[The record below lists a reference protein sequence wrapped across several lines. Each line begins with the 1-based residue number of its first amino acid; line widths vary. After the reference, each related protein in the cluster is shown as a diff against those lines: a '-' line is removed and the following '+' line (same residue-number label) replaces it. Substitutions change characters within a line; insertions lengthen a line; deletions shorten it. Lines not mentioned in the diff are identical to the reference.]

1 MVIKTRIVIL
11 SFLMFIVYGLPPVTE
26 AGTTGKIRG
35 TVRDAQSGD
44 PLPGVNVIIEGT
56 TMGASTSLE
65 GIYLILNVRPGIYTL
80 KASMMGYG
88 QMRVEKVR
96 VSVDYTTTIGFE
108 LEPAVIDMGEVVT
121 ITAERPLVR
130 LDLTSTAA
138 IVGAEEIAE
147 MPVEEFSDV
156 LVTIAGVVKGADNS
170 MHIRGGRA
178 SEIVYMIDGVAVSNP
193 FWGGSVVEV
202 ENTAIQEIQVI
213 SGTFN
218 AEYGQAMAGIVNIV
232 TKEGSPHFSGKLSAY
247 LGDYVSNRTE
257 QFLNIDEMD
266 PLNFKNVDY
275 SLSGPVP
282 LIGGQKLTFFTSGRY
297 YKNEG
302 WLYGIREH
310 TPFDSVNRDDP
321 DRGNWYIEKGG
332 NSAIVSMNPFEKLSL
347 QGKITWRPFGRTKL
361 SYGVLGDR
369 KDYKTYTHNFKYNPD
384 GDYQHNRS
392 SYNQS
397 FTWTQTLSAKAFFDL
412 KFSHTYDSYNEYVYE
427 DPLDPRYVND
437 THFLRSGETN
447 NFYFNGQGMWHYDQ
461 DFNTYV
467 GRFDLTSQM
476 HKNHEIKMG
485 AEAKVHDLYKH
496 DYKTVMEDRTGWEPV
511 IDPPL
516 TSVSNN
522 EYRRHPKEAA
532 FYIQDKIELTE
543 IILNLGLR
551 YDYFDP
557 AARVPIDLED
567 PDLKMDEDR
576 SYYDV
581 ETKKARVKH
590 QFSPRLGIAYP
601 ITDRGAI
608 HFSYGHFF
616 QIPPFAYLYA
626 NPEFEVVPG
635 YLGTLMG
642 NADLMPQQTVIYEI
656 GLQQQ
661 LTENIGMD
669 VTGFYRDINYLL
681 SSGLSSGIKYFELP
695 GGTFYS
701 RYANEDYANV
711 KGITLTLTMRRRGYL
726 SGSLDYTYQVAEGN
740 ASEPTAAFYDLKE
753 NREPEKKVV
762 PLNWDQT
769 HTLNF
774 TANVSVPDR
783 WGVSV
788 LGRLMNGLPYTP
800 SPERLRGIG
809 GGRERPEENSGR
821 KLPQFTFDMQAYKDF
836 RIGGLEYTIFLKVYN
851 LFDYLNERYVYN
863 DTGRAGY
870 SLVAQRT
877 PDYSHENPGLYS
889 VMDYYNRPYY
899 YREPREVR
907 LGMSFEF

>member
-1 MVIKTRIVIL
+1 
-11 SFLMFIVYGLPPVTE
+11 
-26 AGTTGKIRG
+26 
-35 TVRDAQSGD
+35 
-44 PLPGVNVIIEGT
+44 
-56 TMGASTSLE
+56 
-65 GIYLILNVRPGIYTL
+65 
-80 KASMMGYG
+80 
-88 QMRVEKVR
+88 
-96 VSVDYTTTIGFE
+96 
-108 LEPAVIDMGEVVT
+108 
-121 ITAERPLVR
+121 
-130 LDLTSTAA
+130 
-138 IVGAEEIAE
+138 
-147 MPVEEFSDV
+147 
-156 LVTIAGVVKGADNS
+156 
-170 MHIRGGRA
+170 
-178 SEIVYMIDGVAVSNP
+178 
-193 FWGGSVVEV
+193 
-202 ENTAIQEIQVI
+202 
-213 SGTFN
+213 
-218 AEYGQAMAGIVNIV
+218 
-232 TKEGSPHFSGKLSAY
+232 
-247 LGDYVSNRTE
+247 
-257 QFLNIDEMD
+257 
-266 PLNFKNVDY
+266 
-275 SLSGPVP
+275 
-282 LIGGQKLTFFTSGRY
+282 
-297 YKNEG
+297 
-302 WLYGIREH
+302 
-310 TPFDSVNRDDP
+310 
-321 DRGNWYIEKGG
+321 
-332 NSAIVSMNPFEKLSL
+332 
-347 QGKITWRPFGRTKL
+347 
-361 SYGVLGDR
+361 
-369 KDYKTYTHNFKYNPD
+369 
-384 GDYQHNRS
+384 
-392 SYNQS
+392 
-397 FTWTQTLSAKAFFDL
+397 
-412 KFSHTYDSYNEYVYE
+412 
-427 DPLDPRYVND
+427 
-437 THFLRSGETN
+437 
-447 NFYFNGQGMWHYDQ
+447 
-461 DFNTYV
+461 
-467 GRFDLTSQM
+467 
-476 HKNHEIKMG
+476 MG
-485 AEAKVHDLYKH
+485 AEAKAHDLYKH

-516 TSVSNN
+516 ASVSNN
-522 EYRRHPKEAA
+522 EYRRYPKDAA

-557 AARVPIDLED
+557 AGEVPIDPED

-576 SYYDV
+576 NYEDV
-581 ETKKARVKH
+581 ETKKAGVKH

-635 YLGTLMG
+635 YLETLMG
-642 NADLMPQQTVIYEI
+642 NADLKPQQTVIYEI

-726 SGSLDYTYQVAEGN
+726 SGSLEYTYQMAEGN
-740 ASEPTAAFYDLKE
+740 ASDPTAAFYDLK
-753 NREPEKKVV
+753 NQREPEKKVV

-774 TANVSVPDR
+774 TANVSVPDH

-809 GGRERPEENSGR
+809 GGKERPEENSGR
-821 KLPQFTFDMQAYKDF
+821 KPFQFTFDMHAYRDF
-836 RIGGLEYTIFLKVYN
+836 RIGGLKYMIFLKVYN

-889 VMDYYNRPYY
+889 VMDYYNRPNY

-907 LGMSFEF
+907 LGVSFEF